1 MKKKNNDPLS
11 RREREIMDILY
22 RDGELTASEVVERLP
37 GEPSN
42 STVRTIL
49 RILEDKGHVK
59 HEQQGMRYLY
69 KPTVT
74 REKARRSA
82 LNHLVSTFF
91 DGSPEA
97 VVSTMLDERSLKLS
111 DEQLDSLA
119 ELIERARKEGR

>member
-1 MKKKNNDPLS
+1 MKQKEPLS

-22 RDGELTASEVVERLP
+22 RDGALTASDVVERLP
-37 GEPSN
+37 DKPSN

-49 RILEDKGHVK
+49 RILEEKGHVK

-69 KPTVT
+69 KPTVA

-97 VVSTMLDERSLKLS
+97 VVSTLLDERSLKLS

-119 ELIERARKEGR
+119 QLIERARKEGR

>member
-1 MKKKNNDPLS
+1 MSAKKKDPLS

-37 GEPSN
+37 GDPSN

-49 RILEDKGHVK
+49 RILEEKGHVR

-69 KPTVT
+69 KPTVN
-74 REKARRSA
+74 RDKARRSA
-82 LNHLVSTFF
+82 LNHLLSTFF

-97 VVSTMLDERSLKLS
+97 VVSTLLDERSAKLS
-111 DEQLDSLA
+111 DEQLESLA
-119 ELIERARKEGR
+119 QLIERARTEGR